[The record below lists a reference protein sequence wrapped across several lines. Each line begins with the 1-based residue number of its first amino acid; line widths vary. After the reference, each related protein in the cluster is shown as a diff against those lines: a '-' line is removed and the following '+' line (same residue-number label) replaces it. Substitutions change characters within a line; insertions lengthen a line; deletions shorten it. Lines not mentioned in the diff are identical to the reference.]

1 MTTETTPSEKFIEK
15 SEESWAII
23 HQNTQAVIERS
34 VNCDKALTSI
44 TKLSNNFL
52 TDWKN
57 FDTEVSEFSN
67 IKSTIFDLNKKTSNI
82 NKF

>member
-1 MTTETTPSEKFIEK
+1 
-15 SEESWAII
+15 
-23 HQNTQAVIERS
+23 
-34 VNCDKALTSI
+34 
-44 TKLSNNFL
+44 L